1 MRPHLPRVVKV
12 PADQIENFVDS
23 LKSRL
28 TLSLQ
33 EPHEYEKLRAFAGPK
48 LIVAYSTGK
57 VVYDEDPEIQDAVL
71 AAFRSLGRES
81 VFEIIMGSD
90 EAGKGEWL
98 GPLVV
103 AAVAVD
109 NDTIPL
115 LQAEGV
121 MDSKLVD
128 AEKTPMLA
136 AKVERLSLAV
146 ERTIVGPPRFNELFN
161 QLKAEGKGL
170 NKLLAWAHRKTLES
184 ILGEELLS
192 KGHVHVVVDEFD
204 KFWSRAEFAK
214 LTTKKNIDLEIY
226 PRAEENVA
234 VAAASIVARAAREEW
249 IDSKSKDLSV
259 DLRNL
264 PSTEVTSK
272 TWAGEV
278 AKLSYLSDK

>member
-1 MRPHLPRVVKV
+1 MRTQVPRVVKV
-12 PADQIENFVDS
+12 PADQIETFVDG

-33 EPHEYEKLRAFAGPK
+33 EPHQYEKLRAFVGGK

-57 VVYDEDPEIQDAVL
+57 VVYDEDTEIQDAVL
-71 AAFRSLGRES
+71 AAFRSLGQES
-81 VFEIIMGSD
+81 AFEILVGSD

-109 NDTIPL
+109 SDTVPL

-121 MDSKLVD
+121 MDSKLID
-128 AEKTPMLA
+128 PERTPTLA
-136 AKVERLSLAV
+136 AQVERLSLSV
-146 ERTIVGPPRFNELFN
+146 ERTVIGPARFNELFG

-170 NKLLAWAHRKTLES
+170 NKLLAWAHRNTLET
-184 ILGEELLS
+184 ILGDELLS
-192 KGHVHVVVDEFD
+192 RGSVRVVVDEFD

-214 LTTKKNIDLEIY
+214 LTANRRIGLDVF

-249 IDSKSKDLSV
+249 IDDKSKELGV
-259 DLRNL
+259 DLRKL
-264 PSTEVTSK
+264 TVMQLSSRA
-272 TWAGEV
+272 WANEV
-278 AKLSYLSDK
+278 AKLDYVHDD